1 MADNSSVRAYNSWW
15 QVRSD
20 TWSRLEETS
29 GQLADTSLRDEPA
42 DGMAETIPRLLDG
55 LAPIEQYWAFPGP
68 EAGGEAAR
76 VCVRAAL
83 APVTWVAS
91 VMAAWDFQGSS
102 IVPPTAGNAGRAPP
116 ARATARSSSKWGR

>member
-29 GQLADTSLRDEPA
+29 AQLADASLRDEPA
-42 DGMAETIPRLLDG
+42 DGMAETTSGLLDD
-55 LAPIEQYWAFPGP
+55 LAPIEQYWAFPGS

-83 APVTWVAS
+83 APVTW
-91 VMAAWDFQGSS
+91 GSQRNGGMGFPG
-102 IVPPTAGNAGRAPP
+102 I
-116 ARATARSSSKWGR
+116 

>member
-20 TWSRLEETS
+20 TWSRLGETS

-42 DGMAETIPRLLDG
+42 DGMAETTSGLLDD

-68 EAGGEAAR
+68 EVYRRDLDTPEIHGDNPQAGYR
-76 VCVRAAL
+76 VYPSKAVEI
-83 APVTWVAS
+83 AS
-91 VMAAWDFQGSS
+91 M
-102 IVPPTAGNAGRAPP
+102 GR
-116 ARATARSSSKWGR
+116 